1 MQAVTDH
8 GRRVSVS
15 ARAEGTYVVVAL
27 AGELEIASAPAL
39 REELFSLLR
48 PAASRLVLDL
58 SAVSFA
64 DTSGLAMLVGT
75 GHRAGQLGG
84 FLRLAAPAPAVTM
97 VLRLTGLYGQFD
109 IYPSVRAAITGPL
122 PADGRPA
129 PTAAR

>member
-1 MQAVTDH
+1 MQAVTDD
-8 GRRVSVS
+8 GRRVSVCVC
-15 ARAEGTYVVVAL
+15 AEGTYVIAAL

-39 REELFSLLR
+39 REELFGLLR

-84 FLRLAAPAPAVTM
+84 FLRLAAPAPAVST

-109 IYPSVRAAITGPL
+109 IYPSVRVAIAGAL
-122 PADGRPA
+122 PADGQPA